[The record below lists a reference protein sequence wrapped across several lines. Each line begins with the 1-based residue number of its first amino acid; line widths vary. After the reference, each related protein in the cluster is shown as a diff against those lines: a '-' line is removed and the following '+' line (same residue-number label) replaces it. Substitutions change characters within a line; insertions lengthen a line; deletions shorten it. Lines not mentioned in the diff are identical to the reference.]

1 MRKCAT
7 KVGSYYCVV
16 LIVQIDCITLPD
28 FNTYSLCFRFE
39 ANAQMAR
46 DKMVEVDMIRILRQR
61 AEDCKVYEGTGGD
74 FFKDENDSKCR
85 DLFVSIF
92 YMKKF

>member
-1 MRKCAT
+1 MN
-7 KVGSYYCVV
+7 CVV
-16 LIVQIDCITLPD
+16 LILQIDCITLPD
-28 FNTYSLCFRFE
+28 FNTYSLYFRFE
-39 ANAQMAR
+39 ANIQMQR

-85 DLFVSIF
+85 DLFVRNFS
-92 YMKKF
+92 MKKF